1 LSMVLILAVSIA
13 IALLIK
19 YGDREA
25 AQR

>member
-1 LSMVLILAVSIA
+1 MVLIFAVSVA

-25 AQR
+25 SH

>member
-1 LSMVLILAVSIA
+1 MVLIFAVSIA